1 MRCSN
6 SFAQFLYEHEGRSK
20 VCRFLLTARNNHENP
35 VIARNVSDTLDYL
48 TNRSNGTISFL
59 PKGKPFLTN
68 DTGDWLRNGR
78 QEGKP
83 ARTIQKLLS
92 PAAKRLFCP
101 KDWEQ
106 FSSLYNGH
114 FESCG
119 EVQLHPSSEIGDIYN
134 HPRQSFSSSCMQG
147 DEERDYLKFYEA
159 GGDMVQ
165 IVTLIEDETLH
176 ARAIV
181 WNIEGRLLCDRI
193 YGAEKH
199 QERIKAFIWGM
210 GGLCKARQNYT
221 HKTEFEDADGNK
233 FERLIQFRYP
243 TESVVQFPYL
253 DTFTYGWDGVL
264 SNYEDERCRYTY
276 TSTEGNRQ
284 GDSRRLINGRRVKD
298 SECVW
303 SCYDDCYLLRSAAV
317 RVQGEWY
324 RREDVNE
331 VTCLQAP
338 NGDLQVL

>member
-1 MRCSN
+1 M
-6 SFAQFLYEHEGRSK
+6 
-20 VCRFLLTARNNHENP
+20 
-35 VIARNVSDTLDYL
+35 
-48 TNRSNGTISFL
+48 TNESGE
-59 PKGKPFLTN
+59 
-68 DTGDWLRNGR
+68 WLRNGR

-92 PAAKRLFCP
+92 PTAKRLFSP

-119 EVQLHPSSEIGDIYN
+119 EVQLHPSCEIADIYN
-134 HPRQSFSSSCMQG
+134 YARQSFGSSCMQG
-147 DEERDYLKFYEA
+147 EEERDFLRFYEV
-159 GGDMVQ
+159 GGEMVQ

-181 WNIEGRLLCDRI
+181 WNVDGQMICDRI

-199 QERIKAFIWGM
+199 VERIKAFIWSM
-210 GGLCKARQNYT
+210 GGICKAKQNYT
-221 HKTEFEDADGNK
+221 HKTLFEDADGNT

-243 TESVVQFPYL
+243 TESAVQFPYL
-253 DTFTYGWDGVL
+253 DTFTYGWDGFL
-264 SNYEDERCRYTY
+264 SNYEDERTCYEY
-276 TSTEGNRQ
+276 TSTEGNRK
-284 GDSRRLINGRRVKD
+284 GDSRRLINGRRVDD

-303 SCYDDCYLLRSAAV
+303 CGYDERYLLRTDAV

-324 RREDVNE
+324 RAEDVEE
-331 VTCLQAP
+331 VTCLRAP
-338 NGDLQVL
+338 NGDLQMI